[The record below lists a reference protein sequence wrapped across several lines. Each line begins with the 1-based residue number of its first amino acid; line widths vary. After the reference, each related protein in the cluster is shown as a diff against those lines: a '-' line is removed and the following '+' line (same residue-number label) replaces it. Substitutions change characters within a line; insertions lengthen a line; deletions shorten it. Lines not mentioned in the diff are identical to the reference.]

1 MTDWRFPKA
10 APNFI
15 PLRVKVRCPRT
26 NGEWG
31 DGEQLRNRE
40 LPYLLVRDDDRWFY
54 SRTMVP
60 VYPWHK
66 PVLWTDTPRNTDE
79 LLTFGR
85 ELELLWGAASL
96 SGRAVHA

>member
-1 MTDWRFPKA
+1 MTDWKFPKA

-15 PLRVKVRCPRT
+15 PLRVRVRSP
-26 NGEWG
+26 
-31 DGEQLRNRE
+31 DGHVTRLRE

-66 PVLWTDTPRNTDE
+66 PVLWTDTPRTDGEHIHFETE
-79 LLTFGR
+79 LAR
-85 ELELLWGAASL
+85 LWGCVSL
-96 SGRAVHA
+96 PSGRAVQA

>member
-1 MTDWRFPKA
+1 MSDWKFPKA

-15 PLRVKVRCPRT
+15 PLRVRVRLSGTHSP
-26 NGEWG
+26 
-31 DGEQLRNRE
+31 LRE

-66 PVLWTDTPRNTDE
+66 PVLWTDTPRTDDERIHFDTE
-79 LLTFGR
+79 LAR
-85 ELELLWGAASL
+85 LWGDVAL
-96 SGRAVHA
+96 PSGRAVQA